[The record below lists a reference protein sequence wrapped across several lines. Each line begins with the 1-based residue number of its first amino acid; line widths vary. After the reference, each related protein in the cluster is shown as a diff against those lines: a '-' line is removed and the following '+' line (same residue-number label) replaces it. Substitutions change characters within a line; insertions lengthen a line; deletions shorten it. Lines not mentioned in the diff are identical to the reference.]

1 MIRFT
6 SVNTLYVQHEEA
18 AKIELGRRERRR
30 VDMLAARAAIAA
42 RQLSAA
48 HGVAPEQHEQ
58 YLAYHRAQ
66 QTLLIQH
73 DAALAAQDVAIA
85 EARDAL
91 ANAHRQLTTIVKL
104 RERDRHADVKR
115 DERREQRRN
124 DDRTAL
130 IIALAGSSASPSSSV
145 SKHARGAS

>member
-6 SVNTLYVQHEEA
+6 AVHTLYVQQEDA

-30 VDMLAARAAIAA
+30 VDLLAARAAIAA
-42 RQLSAA
+42 RQVSAA
-48 HGVAPEQHEQ
+48 REVTPQQHEQ

-66 QTLLIQH
+66 QVLLTQH
-73 DAALAAQDVAIA
+73 DAALAAQDIAIG

-91 ANAHRQLTTIVKL
+91 AEAHRRLATITKL
-104 RERDRHADVKR
+104 RERDAHADAKR

-124 DDRTAL
+124 DDRAAVA
-130 IIALAGSSASPSSSV
+130 IALAAGSASPSALN
-145 SKHARGAS
+145 HPRGAA

>member
-6 SVNTLYVQHEEA
+6 AVHTLYVQQEDA

-42 RQLSAA
+42 RQVAAA

-73 DAALAAQDVAIA
+73 DAALAAQDVAITEAREALA
-85 EARDAL
+85 EAHRRL
-91 ANAHRQLTTIVKL
+91 ATIGKL

-124 DDRTAL
+124 DDRAAL
-130 IIALAGSSASPSSSV
+130 VIALTASSASPTASPY
-145 SKHARGAS
+145 ARGAS